1 VRAGTTYT
9 VDAMLADDR
18 SIRVLEMNS
27 NPFLHPLLYRCMIPA
42 YLSESLTTDEAQ
54 AHETNLH

>member
-1 VRAGTTYT
+1 
-9 VDAMLADDR
+9 MLADDR

-42 YLSESLTTDEAQ
+42 YLSKPLTTDEAQ